1 MKHVKIHFKGRVVE
15 SKNLYKTNPI
25 LDQDKEFSM
34 DRWKVMVE
42 TILEKKSLQ
51 KIYFILDPGFEIY
64 PGQLEEL
71 GRGLEKLRSHGKTL
85 YCYAKSYELKELFI
99 ASFCHHRMM
108 PEDGIIL
115 HLGSSM
121 KRNYYKGLLDR
132 FNVNVDV
139 YRLKEYK
146 GAADSFR
153 GKKMEKTQ
161 REAYGLLLKR
171 IQETLEETVI
181 QNLSLSK
188 NFFDHLKEGKSL
200 RAGEA
205 LEKSIITKV
214 AYQQDLLR
222 VWKLDKVKEEK
233 MKLQDEVYGRGK
245 KVAVLSFDG
254 NIIDGESQ
262 KRGMMGPSIGDDSMV
277 KEIEGLRED
286 KKIEGVVFKINS
298 GGGSASASAEIYHA
312 LLKLKEKK
320 PLVVVQTG
328 VAGSGGYYISIP
340 GSKIYTQRSTITGS
354 IGVITMLF
362 YLKSFLEDKGITN
375 DGVQDGD
382 FADIMS
388 VWHKRDKKDEALIM
402 REIEHIYEGFKDKV
416 AKERK
421 FSKEKVEAVAKG
433 RIWPGIDGIEQGICD
448 EIGGVDDAILYLKEV
463 LGEEKLQ
470 VSFYPKKKENFI
482 MRYFV
487 SHTHGVQMESLN
499 RVLTMNEELRIIHGK
514 VMMSEEEILF
524 SQLRL

>member
-1 MKHVKIHFKGRVVE
+1 MKHVKIHFKGRGVE

-42 TILEKKSLQ
+42 RILEKKSLQ
-51 KIYFILDPGFEIY
+51 KIYFILESDFEVY

-99 ASFCHHRMM
+99 ASFCHHRIM
-108 PEDGIIL
+108 PEDGVIM

-132 FNVNVDV
+132 FGVKVDV
-139 YRLKEYK
+139 YRRKEYK

-153 GKKMEKTQ
+153 TSKMEKEQ
-161 REAYGLLLKR
+161 REAYGLVLKR
-171 IQETLEETVI
+171 ILETLEETVVK
-181 QNLSLSK
+181 NLALPD
-188 NFFDHLKEGKSL
+188 NFFQDLKEGKSL
-200 RAGEA
+200 RMQEA
-205 LEKSIITKV
+205 LDKNIITKI
-214 AYQQDLLR
+214 AYQEDLLR
-222 VWKLDKVKEEK
+222 IWKIDKVKEEK
-233 MKLQDEVYGRGK
+233 IKVLEEAYGRGK
-245 KVAVLSFDG
+245 KVGVLSFDG

-262 KRGMMGPSIGDDSMV
+262 KRGLMGPAIGDLSMV
-277 KEIEGLRED
+277 KEIEALRED
-286 KKIEGVVFKINS
+286 KKIHGVVFKVNS
-298 GGGSASASAEIYHA
+298 GGGSATASAEIYQA

-362 YLKSFLEDKGITN
+362 YLKTFLEDKGIN
-375 DGVQDGD
+375 HDGIEDGAY
-382 FADIMS
+382 ADLMS
-388 VWHKRDKKDEALIM
+388 VWRKRDKNDEALIM
-402 REIEHIYEGFKDKV
+402 KEIDHIYEGFKDKV
-416 AKERK
+416 AKERN
-421 FSKEKVEAVAKG
+421 FSKDEVEAVAKG
-433 RIWPGIDGIEQGICD
+433 RIWPGIDGINQGICD
-448 EIGGVDDAILYLKEV
+448 EIGGLDDALLYLKEV

-470 VSFYPKKKENFI
+470 VSFYPKKKENI
-482 MRYFV
+482 LMRLIAGNAP
-487 SHTHGVQMESLN
+487 GVEMESLQQLATVKEEVKTLN
-499 RVLTMNEELRIIHGK
+499 GKTMMGDENLLLSSFRI
-514 VMMSEEEILF
+514 
-524 SQLRL
+524 

>member
-1 MKHVKIHFKGRVVE
+1 MKYVKIHFKGRVVE

-42 TILEKKSLQ
+42 TILENKSVQ
-51 KIYFILDPGFEIY
+51 KIYFILDPGFAVY

-85 YCYAKSYELKELFI
+85 YCYGKSYELKSLFI
-99 ASFCHHRMM
+99 ASFCHHRFM
-108 PEDGIIL
+108 PDDGTIM

-139 YRLKEYK
+139 YRFKEYK
-146 GAADSFR
+146 GAADAFR
-153 GKKMEKTQ
+153 GEKMDKNQ

-171 IQETLEETVI
+171 IQETLEGTVI
-181 QNLSLSK
+181 QNLSLSED
-188 NFFDHLKEGKSL
+188 FFDHLKKGKSI
-200 RAGEA
+200 RAAEA
-205 LEKSIITKV
+205 LEKNIITKI

-222 VWKLDKVKEEK
+222 IWKIDKVKEETI
-233 MKLQDEVYGRGK
+233 KLQDEVYGRGK

-262 KRGMMGPSIGDDSMV
+262 KRGMLGSSIGDESMV
-277 KEIEGLRED
+277 KEIESLRED
-286 KKIEGVVFKINS
+286 KKVNGVVFKINS
-298 GGGSASASAEIYHA
+298 GGGSATASAEIYHA

-362 YLKSFLEDKGITN
+362 YLKAFLKDKGVTH
-375 DGVQDGD
+375 DGIQDGD
-382 FADIMS
+382 FVDIMS
-388 VWHKRDKKDEALIM
+388 VWRKRDKKDEALIM

-416 AKERK
+416 AKERN

-448 EIGGVDDAILYLKEV
+448 EIGGVDDAVLYLKEK
-463 LGEEKLQ
+463 LGKGKLQ

-482 MRYFV
+482 LRYFA
-487 SHTHGVQMESLN
+487 SNTPGVHMESLN
-499 RVLTMNEELRIIHGK
+499 SVLSMNEELGNINGK
-514 VMMSEEEILF
+514 AMMSEEDILF
-524 SQLRL
+524 SRLRL